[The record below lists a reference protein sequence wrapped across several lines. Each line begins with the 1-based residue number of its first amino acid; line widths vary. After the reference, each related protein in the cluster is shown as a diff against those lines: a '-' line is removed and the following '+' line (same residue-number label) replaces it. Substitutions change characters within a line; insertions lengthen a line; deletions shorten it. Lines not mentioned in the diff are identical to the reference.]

1 MSNSLVN
8 IIRNSLREIIIS
20 EDFRFDYDRG
30 DFKPPGNVIGTA
42 KRAIEAI
49 QKQTNTISHGGN
61 EGTGLQKAKKL
72 ASGDGIN
79 HGQLKRMKAFF
90 DKNIEAVRNERS
102 AGKNIYNSEI
112 IQKWNLWGGDAA
124 QKWVDSKIGSV
135 KDTNQTSKDL
145 RPKGTKTLMD
155 PFNTR
160 IRK

>member
-1 MSNSLVN
+1 MKDNLVN
-8 IIRNSLREIIIS
+8 KIRNSLREIIIS

-42 KRAIEAI
+42 KRAIEAVK
-49 QKQTNTISHGGN
+49 KQTSTISNGGN

-72 ASGDGIN
+72 ASGEGIN

-90 DKNIEAVRNERS
+90 DKNSENIKRERAS
-102 AGKNIYNSEI
+102 GKNIYNSEL
-112 IQKWNLWGGDAA
+112 IQKWNLWGGDEA
-124 QKWVDSKIGSV
+124 QRWVNSKIGSV
-135 KDTNQTSKDL
+135 KDTNQSSKDL

-160 IRK
+160 VRE